1 MINNL
6 DKTTQWLAMAQV
18 QTPCQPSHFR
28 CSGTGIL
35 PPEKECLLALKT
47 VARLFS
53 WPHKI
58 QKIRRT
64 EAMKQKIKR
73 NTTRGLK
80 TLPTYVWVWT
90 ASISKLLKSPV
101 VSGDSTRSVSLCQR
115 WRPDSETKT
124 PGSETKTPGS
134 ETKTPDSET
143 KNPGSET
150 KTPGPETKNI
160 RKLKNP
166 GS

>member
-53 WPHKI
+53 WSA
-58 QKIRRT
+58 Q
-64 EAMKQKIKR
+64 
-73 NTTRGLK
+73 NTKNPTNRSNETK
-80 TLPTYVWVWT
+80 NQEKYYSRPKNTSTYVWVWT

-124 PGSETKTPGS
+124 PGSETKNPGS

-150 KTPGPETKNI
+150 KTPGPEPRIFGN
-160 RKLKNP
+160 
-166 GS
+166 